1 MGKIKL
7 AVKSPHVDMTPMVDL
22 FSLLLVF
29 FILTATFRP
38 EEAAPITTPS
48 SISQTPI
55 PDNNLLTLE
64 ISKDGRVFF
73 NVDNGSDTT
82 KHIRGKILRAMGSQY
97 SIAFTPVEVK
107 KFEALAAFGVPIIKM
122 KDFINAENSSIRS
135 ALQVGIPTD
144 STDNQ
149 LLMWI
154 RQARLYNN
162 DIQVAIKGD
171 ANTNYP
177 VVKKVIDILQDNN
190 VNKFNLT
197 TNPEANDIQLDENL

>member
-7 AVKSPHVDMTPMVDL
+7 GKKSPHIDMTPMVDL

-38 EEAAPITTPS
+38 EEAAPITPPT

-55 PDNNLLTLE
+55 PSQNLATLE
-64 ISKDGRVFF
+64 IAKDGRVFF
-73 NVDNGSDTT
+73 NIDNGSDTT
-82 KHIRGKILRAMGSQY
+82 KHIRAKVLQAIGSQY
-97 SIAFTPVEVK
+97 KIQFTPVEVK
-107 KFEALAAFGVPIIKM
+107 KFERLSAFGVPVAKM
-122 KDFINAENSSIRS
+122 KDFINAANADAR
-135 ALQVGIPTD
+135 ALMQVGIPLD

-154 RQARLYNN
+154 RFARTYNN
-162 DIQVAIKGD
+162 DLEVAIKGD
-171 ANTNYP
+171 GTAEYP
-177 VVKKVIDILQDNN
+177 VVKKVIDALQDNN

-197 TNPEANDIQLDENL
+197 TNPEANDVISLDNL

>member
-7 AVKSPHVDMTPMVDL
+7 PKKSPHIDMTPMVDL

-38 EEAAPITTPS
+38 EEAAPIVTPS
-48 SISQTPI
+48 SVSQTPI
-55 PDNNLLTLE
+55 PENNLLTLE
-64 ISKDGRVFF
+64 IAKDGRVFF

-82 KHIRGKILRAMGSQY
+82 KHIRAKILRAMGSNY
-97 SIAFTPVEVK
+97 SIVFTSEEIR
-107 KFEALAAFGVPIIKM
+107 KFEALSAFGVPMNKM
-122 KDFINAENSSIRS
+122 KVFIDASNPGDRT

-149 LLMWI
+149 LMMWI
-154 RQARLYNN
+154 RQARIYNN
-162 DIQVAIKGD
+162 DLEVAIKGD
-171 ANTNYP
+171 AATNYP

-197 TNPEANDIQLDENL
+197 TNP

>member
-7 AVKSPHVDMTPMVDL
+7 AVKNPHVDMTPMVDL

-38 EEAAPITTPS
+38 EEAAQITTPS

-55 PDNNLLTLE
+55 PERNLLTLE
-64 ISKDGRVFF
+64 ISQGGKIFF

-82 KHIRGKILRAMGSQY
+82 KHIRAKILKAMGSQY
-97 SIAFTPVEVK
+97 NIVFTPEEVK
-107 KFEALAAFGVPIIKM
+107 KFEALAAFGVPVNSL
-122 KDFINAENSSIRS
+122 KDFINTQNSAERNL
-135 ALQVGIPTD
+135 LQVGIPTD

-149 LLMWI
+149 LMMWI
-154 RQARLYNN
+154 RQARIYNN
-162 DIQVAIKGD
+162 DLEVAIKGD
-171 ANTNYP
+171 AATNYP

-197 TNPEANDIQLDENL
+197 TTPEANDVSIDNL

>member
-7 AVKSPHVDMTPMVDL
+7 PKKSPHIDMTPMVDL

-38 EEAAPITTPS
+38 EEAAPIVTPS
-48 SISQTPI
+48 SVSQTPI
-55 PDNNLLTLE
+55 PENNLLTLE
-64 ISKDGRVFF
+64 IAKDGRVFF

-82 KHIRGKILRAMGSQY
+82 KHIRGKILRAMGSNY
-97 SIAFTPVEVK
+97 NIVFTSEEIK
-107 KFEALAAFGVPIIKM
+107 KFEALSAFGVPVNKL
-122 KDFINAENSSIRS
+122 KVFIDASNPGDRT

-149 LLMWI
+149 LMMWI
-154 RQARLYNN
+154 RQARIYNN
-162 DIQVAIKGD
+162 DLEVAIKGD
-171 ANTNYP
+171 AATNYP

-197 TNPEANDIQLDENL
+197 TTPEANDVSLDNL

>member
-7 AVKSPHVDMTPMVDL
+7 AVKTPSIDMTPMVDL
-22 FSLLLVF
+22 FFLLLVF

-38 EEAAPITTPS
+38 EEPAPIDPPT

-64 ISKDGRVFF
+64 IAKDDRVFF

-82 KHIRGKILRAMGSQY
+82 KHIRAKVLLAMGSHYQ
-97 SIAFTPVEVK
+97 IKFTPEEVK
-107 KFEALAAFGVPIIKM
+107 KFEKMASFGCPVDKVR
-122 KDFINAENSSIRS
+122 DFINAPDQPTRESMQI
-135 ALQVGIPTD
+135 GIPTD

-149 LLMWI
+149 LLMWVRFA
-154 RQARLYNN
+154 RQYNS
-162 DIQVAIKGD
+162 DLEVAIKGD
-171 ANTNYP
+171 GASNYP
-177 VVKKVIDILQDNN
+177 AVKKVIDALQDNK

-197 TNPEANDIQLDENL
+197 TNPEAVDVSIDNL

>member
-7 AVKSPHVDMTPMVDL
+7 PKKSPHIDMTPMVDL

-38 EEAAPITTPS
+38 EETAPISTPS

-64 ISKDGRVFF
+64 IAKDKRVFF

-82 KHIRGKILRAMGSQY
+82 KHIRAKILRAIGSQY
-97 SIAFTPVEVK
+97 NIIFTPEEIK
-107 KFEALAAFGVPIIKM
+107 KFEALSAFGVPVNKM
-122 KDFINAENSSIRS
+122 KDFINAGDPTARS
-135 ALQVGIPTD
+135 AMQVGIPMD

-149 LLMWI
+149 LMMWI

-162 DIQVAIKGD
+162 DLQVAIKGD
-171 ANTNYP
+171 GAVDFP
-177 VVKKVIDILQDNN
+177 VVKKVIDILQSNN

-197 TNPEANDIQLDENL
+197 TNPEANDVSLDNL

>member
-7 AVKSPHVDMTPMVDL
+7 PKKSPHIDMTPMVDL

-38 EEAAPITTPS
+38 EEAAPIVTPS

-64 ISKDGRVFF
+64 IAKDGRVFF

-82 KHIRGKILRAMGSQY
+82 KHIRAKILRAMGSNY
-97 SIAFTPVEVK
+97 NIVFTSQEIK
-107 KFEALAAFGVPIIKM
+107 KFEALSAFGVPINKL
-122 KDFINAENSSIRS
+122 KDFIDAANSDVRS
-135 ALQVGIPTD
+135 AMQVGIPSD

-149 LLMWI
+149 LMMWI
-154 RQARLYNN
+154 RQARIYNN
-162 DIQVAIKGD
+162 DLQVAIKGD
-171 ANTNYP
+171 AATNYP

-197 TNPEANDIQLDENL
+197 TNPEANDVSLDNL

>member
-7 AVKSPHVDMTPMVDL
+7 PKKSPHIDMTPMVDL

-38 EEAAPITTPS
+38 EEAAPIVTPS
-48 SISQTPI
+48 SVSQTPI
-55 PDNNLLTLE
+55 PENNLLTLE
-64 ISKDGRVFF
+64 IAKDGRVFF

-82 KHIRGKILRAMGSQY
+82 KHIRGKILRAMGSNY
-97 SIAFTPVEVK
+97 NIVFTSEEIK
-107 KFEALAAFGVPIIKM
+107 KFEALSAFGVPVNKL
-122 KDFINAENSSIRS
+122 KVFIDAKNPDDRT

-149 LLMWI
+149 LMMWI
-154 RQARLYNN
+154 RQARIYNN
-162 DIQVAIKGD
+162 DLEVAIKGD
-171 ANTNYP
+171 AATNYP

-197 TNPEANDIQLDENL
+197 TTPEANDVSLDNL